1 MFYGGF
7 RIYIRGF
14 GVIWSG
20 RRDSNPRQPA
30 WKAGTLPTEL
40 LPHFHSY
47 FSPKIRLC
55 QKGSPCL
62 TKNAATELRGPHR
75 GLHPLRP
82 GRGQEPE
89 DHKHRYLQRLMPG
102 ALPQL
107 RGVAH
112 RRQVHRPQ
120 RDQGLHPLPQE
131 QEEVQPAPVRHAA
144 AGQPLRLQHKLL
156 RALGECPAP
165 DYCTTQNVS
174 LMRSEELGQSGS
186 R

>member
-1 MFYGGF
+1 MSKGE
-7 RIYIRGF
+7 
-14 GVIWSG
+14 SLLNQK
-20 RRDSNPRQPA
+20 RRHRA
-30 WKAGTLPTEL
+30 
-40 LPHFHSY
+40 
-47 FSPKIRLC
+47 
-55 QKGSPCL
+55 
-62 TKNAATELRGPHR
+62 RGPHR

-131 QEEVQPAPVRHAA
+131 QEEVQPAPVRHAT
-144 AGQPLRLQHKLL
+144 AGRPLRPQHKLL

-174 LMRSEELGQSGS
+174 LMRSERVGPVRELLEGEFSTA
-186 R
+186 

>member
-1 MFYGGF
+1 MSKGESLLNQK
-7 RIYIRGF
+7 RRHRARG
-14 GVIWSG
+14 S
-20 RRDSNPRQPA
+20 
-30 WKAGTLPTEL
+30 
-40 LPHFHSY
+40 
-47 FSPKIRLC
+47 
-55 QKGSPCL
+55 
-62 TKNAATELRGPHR
+62 HR
-75 GLHPLRP
+75 GLHSLRP

-89 DHKHRYLQRLMPG
+89 EHKHRHLQRLMPG

-174 LMRSEELGQSGS
+174 LMRSERVGPVRELLEGEFSTA
-186 R
+186 